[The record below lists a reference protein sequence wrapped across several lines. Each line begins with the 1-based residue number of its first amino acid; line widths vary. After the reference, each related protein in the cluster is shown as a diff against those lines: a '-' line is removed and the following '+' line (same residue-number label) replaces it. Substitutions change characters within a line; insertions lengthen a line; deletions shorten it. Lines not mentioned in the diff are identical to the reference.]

1 MVTIRDYYGGTRYY
15 SDSNEKDKSNIYLG
29 LIWSISFMVTSH
41 ACIEAS
47 ACEATPENMDTY
59 ITSLNQELFTTT
71 VKPLV

>member
-1 MVTIRDYYGGTRYY
+1 MHSGIC
-15 SDSNEKDKSNIYLG
+15 EMG
-29 LIWSISFMVTSH
+29 LFNHILHGYPH